1 MEIESTGIDDLKI
14 IIPNVFEDSRG
25 YFFESYNKNELEN
38 NGLFYNFIQDN
49 QSKSKYGTIR
59 GLHFQI
65 NPFAQAKL
73 IRVLQGTILDVVVDL
88 RSEKLSFGKVFSV
101 ELSDENKKQLLIP
114 EGFAHGFSVLSETAV
129 VSYKINNLYSP
140 DSERAIKFNDE
151 LLNIDWK
158 IEDKKVIVSGKDS
171 KNENFNK
178 RNIYF

>member
-1 MEIESTGIDDLKI
+1 MEIVSTGIDDLKI

-25 YFFESYNKNELEN
+25 YFFESYNKTEFEN

-88 RSEKLSFGKVFSV
+88 RSKELSFGKVFSV

-129 VSYKINNLYSP
+129 VSYKINNIYSP

-158 IEDKKVIVSGKDS
+158 IEDEKVIVSEKDA